1 MVIDHLSVSQ
11 INLYLMCS
19 LKYRFQYI
27 DELPKTFKSSGLA
40 FGSVMHSA
48 LEWFHK
54 EMMKGKEIPLEALY
68 KIFEVDWYA
77 QKADAEIR
85 FKEGEDEMR
94 LSVLGKEFLT
104 LYHNLPLRK
113 IKGAEIFFHNL
124 PLGNNGDKL
133 EVPLEGIIDLVE
145 EDDTIVEFK
154 TSARKID
161 AQTLKDQLQLTAY
174 SYAYEML
181 FRKRPK
187 SLKIINFIKTRT
199 PKMVTL
205 ETTRGKEDYE
215 KLFSMARDVLKGIKA
230 GVFFPRQSFMC
241 KDCEY
246 GRECKER

>member
-1 MVIDHLSVSQ
+1 
-11 INLYLMCS
+11 MCS

-40 FGSVMHSA
+40 FGSVMHSS

-54 EMMKGKEIPLEALY
+54 EMMKGKEIPIEALY

-77 QKADAEIR
+77 QKADVEIR
-85 FKEGEDEMR
+85 FKDSEDDMR
-94 LSVLGKEFLT
+94 LMVLGKEFLT
-104 LYHNLPLRK
+104 LYYNAPLRK
-113 IKGAEIFFHNL
+113 IKGAEISFHNL
-124 PLGNNGDKL
+124 PLSSNGDKL
-133 EVPLEGIIDLVE
+133 DVPLEGFIDLVE

-187 SLKIINFIKTRT
+187 SLKIINFVKSRT
-199 PKMVTL
+199 PKMHVL
-205 ETTRGKEDYE
+205 ETTRTQADYE
-215 KLFSMARDVLKGIKA
+215 KLFSMARDVLKGIRA
-230 GVFFPRQSFMC
+230 EIFFPRQSFMC

-246 GRECKER
+246 GGPCQTGQRS